1 MKAPKFSYVRP
12 ETLDQALQLLAEHGE
27 DARILAGGQSLM
39 PILNMRLSHPRVLI
53 DINRI
58 EALKGISLQNGSV
71 RIGALARHAEV
82 LESPLVARH
91 LPLIAEAMPQ
101 VAHVAVR
108 NRGTFGGSIA
118 LADPS
123 AELPACILA
132 LGASIVLASMRG
144 RRTVAAGDFFHGLYE
159 TARAADELLVEVL
172 IPEQRRDDVSVFMEL
187 SRRHGDF
194 AIAGLACCARIE
206 REALHDARLVY
217 FGSEVKPTLAKRA
230 MAAVEG
236 KPWSQAVSEAACA
249 ALADDL
255 DPIDNTFGR
264 PATKLHLQRVLTQ
277 RALAKAME
285 RARLQ

>member
-27 DARILAGGQSLM
+27 DARVLAGGQSLM
-39 PILNMRLSHPRVLI
+39 PVLNMRLSHPRVLI

-58 EALKGISLQNGSV
+58 EALTGISLRNGSV

-82 LESPLVARH
+82 LESPIVARH

-132 LGASIVLASMRG
+132 LGASIVLASTRG

-172 IPEQRRDDVSVFMEL
+172 VPEQRRDDVSVFMEL